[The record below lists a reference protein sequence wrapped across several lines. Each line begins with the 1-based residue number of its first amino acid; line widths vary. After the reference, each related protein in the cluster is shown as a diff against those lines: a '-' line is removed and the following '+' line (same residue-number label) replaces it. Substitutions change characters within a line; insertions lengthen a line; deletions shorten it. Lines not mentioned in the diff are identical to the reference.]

1 MPIKNRLEWFDTC
14 LGQYLLERE
23 QNHFDQA
30 VVDVFGYNA
39 MQIGFPQYDF
49 LRANRMPLRFR
60 AALEEGAALRA
71 APDFLPIETN
81 SIDLVLLPHVLEFS
95 ANPHQILREVQ
106 RVLMPEGH
114 VIVCG
119 FNPRSLWGVR
129 GFFGLMEEHFP
140 WRGNLISMPKLKDSP
155 VEKHF
160 PWHGKFIALPR
171 LKDWLTLLDFE
182 ITKDRLCCYAP
193 PFSQE
198 KWLKRFNFMETAGD
212 RWWPFSGGIYF
223 LTAVKRVHGMRVIK
237 PEWKEVRAARRGMA
251 PIAQK
256 LGGNTS
262 GQEPRRAA
270 RGEITVKT
278 TAQGRD

>member
-1 MPIKNRLEWFDTC
+1 MPTKNKLEWLETC

-23 QNHFDQA
+23 QSHFDQA
-30 VVDVFGYNA
+30 VADVFGYNA

-49 LRANRMPLRFR
+49 LRANRMPLRFCTGT
-60 AALEEGAALRA
+60 EEGAPVRA

-106 RVLMPEGH
+106 RVLMPEGQ
-114 VIVCG
+114 VMVCG
-119 FNPRSLWGVR
+119 FNPHSLWGVR
-129 GFFGLMEEHFP
+129 RAFVSMEDRFFGSKP
-140 WRGNLISMPKLKDSP
+140 SQ
-155 VEKHF
+155 F
-160 PWHGKFIALPR
+160 PWHGNFISLPR

-182 ITKDRLCCYAP
+182 ITRDRLCCYAP

-223 LTAVKRVHGMRVIK
+223 LTAIKRVHGMRVIK
-237 PEWKEVRAARRGMA
+237 PEWKKERAARRGMA
-251 PIAQK
+251 PVAHK
-256 LGGNTS
+256 LGGS
-262 GQEPRRAA
+262 GYKKEPERAA
-270 RGEITVKT
+270 HSEAAARTILP
-278 TAQGRD
+278 GRE